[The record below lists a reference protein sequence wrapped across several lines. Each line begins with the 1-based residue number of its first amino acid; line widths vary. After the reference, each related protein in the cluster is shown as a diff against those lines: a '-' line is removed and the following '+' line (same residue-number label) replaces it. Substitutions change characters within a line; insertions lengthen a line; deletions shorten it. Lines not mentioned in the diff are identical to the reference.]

1 VVLILGILAAV
12 VVVNVVGLTG
22 RGEAESY
29 ATDESTIQLVVST
42 FKSDIH
48 AYSGID
54 GDGDGWIDGWNE
66 AGNYTSVHNYPIGNP
81 TDAAALDLYLGK
93 ETSIGRYTV
102 NEVWSAPDT
111 PATTP
116 EILAAAIWMGLLTK
130 GPGEGVVTGA
140 GPDVAPGD
148 NNSPRAGEFGPYL
161 NPLPKSCSQNNS
173 SDGSGTITWIVG
185 EHGMVY
191 GVFEQGGT
199 WYAGFGGRYP

>member
-1 VVLILGILAAV
+1 MLLILGILAAV

-66 AGNYTSVHNYPIGNP
+66 AGNASNYTSVHNYPIGNP
-81 TDAAALDLYLGK
+81 TDAAALDLYLGN
-93 ETSIGRYTV
+93 ETSMGRYKVHVVMDGTD
-102 NEVWSAPDT
+102 NT
-111 PATTP
+111 PANE
-116 EILAAAIWMGLLTK
+116 EIDRDITAAAIWMGLLTN
-130 GPGEGVVTGA
+130 GPGNGT
-140 GPDVAPGD
+140 DTPGD
-148 NNSPRAGEFGPYL
+148 SAPLRGEPGPYL
-161 NPLPKSCSQNNS
+161 NPLPRSCSTYNS
-173 SDGSGTITWIVG
+173 SVGSGTITWIVG
-185 EHGMVY
+185 AYNRIY
-191 GVFEQGGT
+191 GVFEQGGV